1 MLSPDHS
8 ACLMLLP
15 LDWSLDLHPDVRPDR
30 GGVLPWCCSCGAWE
44 PGGVVLYPHVIN
56 CSPLKQTWHRTFR
69 RFCETTEYLM
79 TGLEL
84 FQKSKYVYSL

>member
-1 MLSPDHS
+1 MLSLDHS

-15 LDWSLDLHPDVRPDR
+15 LDWSLDLNPDVRPDR
-30 GGVLPWCCSCGAWE
+30 GGVTGR
-44 PGGVVLYPHVIN
+44 VVLDLNVVN

-79 TGLEL
+79 MGLEL
-84 FQKSKYVYSL
+84 FQKSKYVSSL